1 MIGTM
6 SDTPREARTFWR
18 PVHGLL
24 FFLALLALAGC
35 AGTHAPASGTT
46 SATMGEPYTE
56 SDEPEARR
64 RARIRTELASA
75 YLGEGKVEFALD
87 EIKQAQ
93 AADPNYS
100 PAYTVRGVIHLQM
113 QDRAGAMSN
122 FQRAI
127 QLNPRDADALHNL
140 GFLHCDAGQFAQAQ
154 PLFERALQVP
164 GYARVGNTWLAQGVC
179 QARAGQLEPAERSL
193 SRALEYDAGNP
204 ITIYNLAAVLLKRGE
219 AQRAQFHARRLNNSE
234 LANAESLWL
243 GVRIERRLGNQEAVR
258 QLGDQLRRRFPDS
271 TELAAFNRGAFD
283 D

>member
-1 MIGTM
+1 MM
-6 SDTPREARTFWR
+6 R
-18 PVHGLL
+18 PTAGLAVAL
-24 FFLALLALAGC
+24 SMALLVLAGC
-35 AGTHAPASGTT
+35 AGNRAPQAGQTVAS
-46 SATMGEPYTE
+46 AGEPFTE

-93 AADPNYS
+93 AADPGYS

-113 QDRAGAMSN
+113 QDRPGAMAN

-140 GFLHCDAGQFAQAQ
+140 GFLHCDAGEFAQAQ

-164 GYARVGNTWLAQGVC
+164 GYARIGNTWLAQGIC
-179 QARAGQLEPAERSL
+179 QARAGQLEAAERSL
-193 SRALEYDAGNP
+193 VRAYEFDVGNP
-204 ITIYNLAAVLLKRGE
+204 ITVYNLASVLLKRGD

-243 GVRIERRLGNQEAVR
+243 GIRIERRLGNTEAVR

-271 TELAAFNRGAFD
+271 TELAAYNRGAFD

>member
-6 SDTPREARTFWR
+6 SETRSDRQAPMTPSSRVA
-18 PVHGLL
+18 
-24 FFLALLALAGC
+24 LALSAVLLVLAGC
-35 AGTHAPASGTT
+35 AGSQSPVQSRAGAN
-46 SATMGEPYTE
+46 EPYTE
-56 SDEPEARR
+56 SDEPDTRR

-75 YLGEGKVEFALD
+75 YLAEGKTEFALD

-113 QDRAGAMSN
+113 QDGPGAEAN

-127 QLNPRDADALHNL
+127 QLNPQDADALHNL
-140 GFLHCDAGQFAQAQ
+140 GFLRCDAGQYAQAQ
-154 PLFERALQVP
+154 PLFERALAVS
-164 GYARVGNTWLAQGVC
+164 GYSRPGNTWLAQGIC
-179 QARAGQLEPAERSL
+179 QARAGQFEAAERSL
-193 SRALEYDAGNP
+193 ARALEFDAGNP
-204 ITIYNLAAVLLKRGE
+204 ITIYNLANILLKRGD

-243 GVRIERRLGNQEAVR
+243 GMRIERRLGNTESVR

-271 TELAAFNRGAFD
+271 TELAAYTRGAFD
-283 D
+283 E